1 MSIGLIFTLAVAAY
15 ALVLALVYLFAAAKR
30 SWIMAV
36 VRIGITVASAIA
48 AIPLTKLLAEL
59 LSDTVYGLLLPR
71 LGSELEAFLTA
82 VPVGAEGMRVI
93 AALIV
98 APILYLLV
106 FLLLRW
112 VISVIMWIVEK
123 CVPVLKKRSLRGVS
137 MPLGALNG
145 ILIAAVT
152 LIPLCGYMVFASH
165 LVGTFVDT
173 GMTDTALVQENVLEP
188 FGLTEDD
195 LSDLAEGLEGHPV
208 VAGIHNTIGKP
219 VYTTLTTG
227 ELDASETHGQAV
239 EMNLERELSG
249 LWVTASHAMEVV
261 ESMERESYTP
271 ADKEQLFATADSFFE
286 SEWIRLLAA
295 DALVAMSE
303 TWLENKPF
311 AGIER
316 PALDAALNPT
326 VNRLLEIL
334 AAETPD
340 TLEEDIHVILDVTG
354 DLLVNDLLKK
364 NADYTA
370 MVQRMG
376 QSGLLTDM
384 LAKLEESDRLQA
396 LAVELKAL
404 AIRLVSNMLGVDKL
418 QSGEYAEMMGD
429 VAGTLTDALD
439 MSETERDALILDTVK
454 NNFANQGFD
463 VPDEMVLN
471 MSHEM
476 IDQLGADGEITEA
489 ELTDYLVNHADE
501 GFDIMGDVEIP
512 DELPEGLPDMQ
523 P

>member
-1 MSIGLIFTLAVAAY
+1 MNLSLIVTLVIAVYALILAV
-15 ALVLALVYLFAAAKR
+15 VYMVKASKR
-30 SWIMAV
+30 SWVMSV
-36 VRIGITVASAIA
+36 VRIAVTVACAIA
-48 AIPLTKLLAEL
+48 AIPLTRMLADL
-59 LSDTVYGLLLPR
+59 TADTVYDLLRPY
-71 LGSELEAFLTA
+71 LGDEIVSFLDQ
-82 VPVGAEGMRVI
+82 VPVGAEGMRVL
-93 AALIV
+93 AALLV
-98 APILYLLV
+98 SPILYLLV
-106 FLLLRW
+106 FLVLRW
-112 VISVIMWIVEK
+112 TVSLVVWIVEK
-123 CVPVLKKRSLRGVS
+123 CVPFLRRRSLRIVS
-137 MPLGALNG
+137 MPLGAVNG
-145 ILIAAVT
+145 ILVAVVT
-152 LIPLCGYMVFASH
+152 LIPLCGYLAFGTH
-165 LVGTFVDT
+165 LLDTVVDS
-173 GMTDTALVQENVLEP
+173 GLMDSALVRENLP
-188 FGLTEDD
+188 DDLTEEDVAE
-195 LSDLAEGLEGHPV
+195 LSDAVGGHPV
-208 VAGIHNTIGKP
+208 IVYVHGTVGEP
-219 VYTTLTTG
+219 VFTALTTA

-249 LWVTASHAMEVV
+249 LLVTASHAMEVV

-286 SEWIRLLAA
+286 SEWIRLLAT

-404 AIRLVSNMLGVDKL
+404 AVRLVSNMLGVDKL
-418 QSGEYAEMMGD
+418 QSGEYAEMMD
-429 VAGTLTDALD
+429 SVAGALTDALE
-439 MSETERDALILDTVK
+439 MSEAERDALILDTVK
-454 NNFANQGFD
+454 NNFTDKGFD

-512 DELPEGLPDMQ
+512 EELPEGLPDMQ

>member
-1 MSIGLIFTLAVAAY
+1 
-15 ALVLALVYLFAAAKR
+15 
-30 SWIMAV
+30 MAV

-59 LSDTVYGLLLPR
+59 LSDTVYGLILPR

-112 VISVIMWIVEK
+112 VISVIMRIVEK

-219 VYTTLTTG
+219 VYTTLTTD

-249 LWVTASHAMEVV
+249 LLVTASHAMEVV

-271 ADKEQLFATADSFFE
+271 ADKDLLFATADSFFE

-295 DALVAMSE
+295 DTLVAMSE

-439 MSETERDALILDTVK
+439 MSEAERDALILDTVK

-489 ELTDYLVNHADE
+489 ELTDYLVNHADR
-501 GFDIMGDVEIP
+501 GFDIMGDVDLP
-512 DELPEGLPDMQ
+512 DTLPDGLPDGLPEIQ